1 MAAARDAR
9 GHGVVELRLA
19 CGSGMAHGEEELL
32 RRGGGGYDGG
42 GVRRRRTAALAS
54 PPPRGRED
62 PGGGTWDPQMEKDF
76 EGLWEW
82 RLGGGIWRVMQNGG
96 SFRGSAGVEFLH
108 LTSKFWNGGPHWS
121 CLLVGIGPEGWTPT
135 QQPPEFS
142 PSLRLLPR
150 GCYFYL
156 RKEGKC

>member
-1 MAAARDAR
+1 MAWWSFDWLAAREWRTARRSSYGAGEEGMMAAAPEGGGRQR
-9 GHGVVELRLA
+9 WPH
-19 CGSGMAHGEEELL
+19 LL
-32 RRGGGGYDGG
+32 R
-42 GVRRRRTAALAS
+42 GVEKTRV
-54 PPPRGRED
+54 
-62 PGGGTWDPQMEKDF
+62 GGTWDPQMEKDF